1 MRAAGTAVGVISG
14 SDGKY
19 SIDVPVDAKVL
30 IFSFVGMETSEIA
43 IGNQTEINITMAE
56 SSIGLEEVVVVG
68 YGTQRKSDI
77 TGSVVS
83 VSNEQIT
90 AQPVTNVFQA
100 LQGKQQE

>member
-1 MRAAGTAVGVISG
+1 VRAAGTAVGVISG